1 MGENSERISKGYLS
15 LYGVTS
21 TAVLK
26 ETIEMIGGEVNYY
39 IPNRFN
45 DGYGPNTAAF
55 ERLIEEGT
63 QLIVTCDNGV
73 AGHAAID
80 RANELGVDVIVS
92 DHHEL
97 PDKLPDAY
105 AVIHPRHPQ
114 GSYPFGDLSGVGVAF
129 KLATALLGEI
139 PIELLDLVA
148 IGTIADLVSLTD
160 ENRALVMQGLVILKS
175 TQRIGLSALFKL
187 AKIKREEI
195 DEETIGFI
203 IAPRLNAVGRLGD
216 ASPAVE
222 LLTTFDDEEAASL
235 AQMVQEKNIERQ
247 GYVST
252 ITNEAFEMIDKM
264 DTAMDVYVLAKEE
277 WHEGVLGIVAS
288 KIVGKTGK
296 PAIVMNID
304 KNKGLAKGSGRSI
317 PAYHLYNALD
327 NVRHL
332 TTTFGGHHMAAGL
345 TIPIENIEHI
355 QNELNQY
362 AVANG
367 LSEELGEETLID
379 GQLKIEEATVEVV
392 EELHRL
398 APFGTDNT
406 KPIFLFKNV
415 ESQEVRR
422 IGGDQA
428 HLKMKLAEEN
438 AFLDVIGFQFGPI
451 ADEIGLHSEVSVV
464 GKLAINEWNGSRK
477 TQLMLEDLAI
487 EGIQVFDSRSTNIP
501 AALWTTEQAD
511 FVFFDSKNFEK
522 FVSNVP
528 TTSYAHQLTNLD
540 ALEQFTMKTTQ
551 LIFVDC
557 PSDVDWV
564 KDLLSGSSPE
574 KIIACFYSREEL
586 YLNGMPSRNQFG
598 QVFKYTATHV
608 NIDIRNKLKL
618 LATHLNIKEN
628 NLIFIISVFLE
639 IGFVTIKDGVMN
651 VVKDVHKKE
660 LEQAAAYQKR
670 LKQIQSENFFVY
682 SHFSELENWMK
693 QQVNASL

>member
-1 MGENSERISKGYLS
+1 MGENLEISSKGYLS

-39 IPNRFN
+39 IPNRFT
-45 DGYGPNTAAF
+45 DGYGPNVEAF
-55 ERLIEEGT
+55 ERLIEQGT

-73 AGHAAID
+73 AGHDAID
-80 RANELGVDVIVS
+80 RAKTLGIDVIVT

-97 PDKLPDAY
+97 PNTLPAAY
-105 AVIHPRHPQ
+105 AVIHPRHPK
-114 GSYPFGDLSGVGVAF
+114 GSYPFGELSGVGVAF

-139 PIELLDLVA
+139 PVELLDLVA
-148 IGTIADLVSLTD
+148 LGTIADLVSLTD
-160 ENRALVMQGLVILKS
+160 ENRALVMQGLVVLQN
-175 TQRIGLSALFKL
+175 TQRIGLSALFQL

-195 DEETIGFI
+195 DEETVGFI
-203 IAPRLNAVGRLGD
+203 IGPRLNAVGRLGD

-235 AQMVQEKNIERQ
+235 AQLVQEKNIERQ
-247 GYVST
+247 AYVST
-252 ITNEAFEMIDKM
+252 ITNEAFDMIEKKDV
-264 DTAMDVYVLAKEE
+264 DSDVYVLAKED

-296 PAIVMNID
+296 PALVMNID
-304 KNKGLAKGSGRSI
+304 PAKGLAKGSGRSI
-317 PAYHLYNALD
+317 PAFNLYHALD
-327 NVRHL
+327 TVREF

-345 TIPIENIEHI
+345 TVPLENIERI

-362 AVANG
+362 AIENGVAQ
-367 LSEELGEETLID
+367 ELGEETQID
-379 GQLKIEEATVEVV
+379 GQLSIKEATVEVV
-392 EELHRL
+392 EELNRL
-398 APFGTDNT
+398 APFGTDNL
-406 KPIFLFKNV
+406 KPTFLFKNV
-415 ESQEVRR
+415 ESQDVRR

-428 HLKMKLAEEN
+428 HLKMKFSEDN
-438 AFLDVIGFQFGPI
+438 AFLDVIGFQFGPV
-451 ADEIGLHSEVSVV
+451 AEEIGLHSAISVV

-487 EGIQVFDSRSTNIP
+487 EGVQVFDSRSTQIP
-501 AALWTTEQAD
+501 SSLWKIEEAD
-511 FVFFDSKNFEK
+511 FVFFDQQ
-522 FVSNVP
+522 NVEQ
-528 TTSYAHQLTNLD
+528 YAHLLSDKSYRHALTTPD
-540 ALEQFTMKTTQ
+540 SFSQFEMKTTQ

-557 PSDVDWV
+557 PFDIELV
-564 KDLLSGSSPE
+564 KDLLAQSSPE
-574 KIIACFYSREEL
+574 KIIACFYNREEL
-586 YLNGMPSRNQFG
+586 YLNGMPNRSQFG

-608 NIDIRNKLKL
+608 DIDVRNKLNL
-618 LATHLNIKEN
+618 LATHLKIKEN

-639 IGFVTIKDGVMN
+639 IGFVTITDGVMN
-651 VVKDVHKKE
+651 VVKDVQKKE

-693 QQVNASL
+693 QQLKATP

>member
-1 MGENSERISKGYLS
+1 MGENQEISSNGYLS

-39 IPNRFN
+39 IPNRFT
-45 DGYGPNTAAF
+45 DGYGPNVAAF
-55 ERLIEEGT
+55 ERLIEQGT

-73 AGHAAID
+73 AGHDAID
-80 RANELGVDVIVS
+80 RAKTLGIDVIVT

-97 PDKLPDAY
+97 PSTLPAAY
-105 AVIHPRHPQ
+105 AVIHPRHPK
-114 GSYPFGDLSGVGVAF
+114 GSYPFGELSGVGVAF

-148 IGTIADLVSLTD
+148 LGTIADLVSLTD
-160 ENRALVMQGLVILKS
+160 ENRALVMQGLVVLQN
-175 TQRIGLSALFKL
+175 TQRIGLSALCKL

-195 DEETIGFI
+195 DEETVGFI

-235 AQMVQEKNIERQ
+235 AQMIQEKNIERQ
-247 GYVST
+247 AYVST
-252 ITNEAFEMIDKM
+252 ITNEAFDMIEKSDV
-264 DTAMDVYVLAKEE
+264 DSDVYVLAKED

-296 PAIVMNID
+296 PALVMNID
-304 KNKGLAKGSGRSI
+304 PAKGLAKGSGRSV
-317 PAYHLYNALD
+317 PAFHLYNALD
-327 NVRHL
+327 TVREF

-345 TIPIENIEHI
+345 TIPVENIERI

-362 AVANG
+362 AVENG
-367 LSEELGEETLID
+367 ASQELGEETQID
-379 GQLKIEEATVEVV
+379 SQLTIEEATVEVV
-392 EELHRL
+392 EELKRL
-398 APFGTDNT
+398 APFGTDNL
-406 KPIFLFKNV
+406 KPTFLFKNV
-415 ESQEVRR
+415 ESQDVRR

-428 HLKMKLAEEN
+428 HLKMKLAEGN
-438 AFLDVIGFQFGPI
+438 AFLDVIGFQFGPV
-451 ADEIGLHSEVSVV
+451 AEEIGLHSAISVV

-487 EGIQVFDSRSTNIP
+487 EGVQVFDSRSTHIP
-501 AALWTTEQAD
+501 STLWKTEEAD
-511 FVFFDSKNFEK
+511 FVFFDQLNVEK
-522 FVSNVP
+522 YAHLLP
-528 TTSYAHQLTNLD
+528 ETSYSHALTTPESFSKFEMRT
-540 ALEQFTMKTTQ
+540 AQ

-557 PSDVDWV
+557 PSDIDSV
-564 KDLLSGSSPE
+564 KELLGHSIPE
-574 KIIACFYSREEL
+574 KIIVCFYSREEL
-586 YLNGMPSRNQFG
+586 YLNGMPNRSQFG

-608 NIDIRNKLKL
+608 DIDVRNKLNL
-618 LATHLNIKEN
+618 LATHLKIKEN

-639 IGFVTIKDGVMN
+639 IGFVTITDGVMN
-651 VVKDVHKKE
+651 VVKDVQKKE

-693 QQVNASL
+693 QQIKATP